1 MPGQALNGGPS
12 GRAGARTA
20 RIAKLLIAVPGAFP
34 SRSHASG
41 RAAVSLPCVSSEA
54 PRPGP
59 PAHPAEVEGTD
70 ATRRTRLANERT
82 YLAWWRTGLAAIA
95 VGVGAGKVVP
105 LLGNSN
111 QVQWP
116 YTVAGAGFT
125 AMGVLCI
132 VFGLVRQ
139 REVERALARGEFAPP
154 DNGMVLALTILG
166 AAFGLL
172 LLVVVIATS

>member
-1 MPGQALNGGPS
+1 MRS
-12 GRAGARTA
+12 G
-20 RIAKLLIAVPGAFP
+20 
-34 SRSHASG
+34 
-41 RAAVSLPCVSSEA
+41 
-54 PRPGP
+54 
-59 PAHPAEVEGTD
+59 EVEGTD

-82 YLAWWRTGLAAIA
+82 YLAWWRTGLAALA

-105 LLGNSN
+105 LLGGHH

-125 AMGVLCI
+125 ALGVACI

-139 REVERALARGEFAPP
+139 REVEAALARGEFAPP
-154 DNGMVLALTILG
+154 GHWMVFVLTFLG

-172 LLVVVIATS
+172 LLVVVLVTG